1 MEISKDC
8 KTWWL
13 RRVITIRPSVI
24 FGRARYVEIIIKQKE
39 KRRKKKQVII
49 EIKTFQGMK
58 FEDNTDSVQT
68 YTAGQQVPLYFNI
81 RAPHSGY
88 ANVSIIDTTSNSMIA
103 ANLSA
108 WDEYALTSIP
118 AKTEWT
124 VCFLLLPI
132 YFLHLLTYIF
142 FLQQNFTITIPSD
155 IGTQCSTA
163 GKCAIQMHWNAPPPV
178 DQTYQSCIDFTVG
191 ASGGSNA
198 SSKKRNV
205 AKSFAA

>member
-1 MEISKDC
+1 
-8 KTWWL
+8 
-13 RRVITIRPSVI
+13 
-24 FGRARYVEIIIKQKE
+24 
-39 KRRKKKQVII
+39 
-49 EIKTFQGMK
+49 MK

-132 YFLHLLTYIF
+132 YFLDLLTYLFHNRTSQSPSPPTSEPNAQRQENAQFKCIGMP
-142 FLQQNFTITIPSD
+142 LLPSIRHIRVVLILLLVRAAAMPHRRSEMSQRVLLLRRMGWQIP
-155 IGTQCSTA
+155 
-163 GKCAIQMHWNAPPPV
+163 
-178 DQTYQSCIDFTVG
+178 TYLT
-191 ASGGSNA
+191 
-198 SSKKRNV
+198 
-205 AKSFAA
+205 

>member
-1 MEISKDC
+1 
-8 KTWWL
+8 
-13 RRVITIRPSVI
+13 
-24 FGRARYVEIIIKQKE
+24 
-39 KRRKKKQVII
+39 
-49 EIKTFQGMK
+49 MK

-124 VCFLLLPI
+124 VCFPPPPPPP
-132 YFLHLLTYIF
+132 HLLTF
-142 FLQQNFTITIPSD
+142 FSSTELHNHHPLRHRNPMLNGRKMRNSNALECPSSRRSD
-155 IGTQCSTA
+155 ISEL
-163 GKCAIQMHWNAPPPV
+163 
-178 DQTYQSCIDFTVG
+178 Y
-191 ASGGSNA
+191 
-198 SSKKRNV
+198 
-205 AKSFAA
+205 

>member
-1 MEISKDC
+1 MKS
-8 KTWWL
+8 L
-13 RRVITIRPSVI
+13 
-24 FGRARYVEIIIKQKE
+24 
-39 KRRKKKQVII
+39 
-49 EIKTFQGMK
+49 QGMK

-124 VCFLLLPI
+124 VCFLLI
-132 YFLHLLTYIF
+132 YFLHLLTYF
-142 FLQQNFTITIPSD
+142 FFTTELHNHHPLRHRNPMLNRRKMRNSNALECPSSRRSD
-155 IGTQCSTA
+155 ISEL
-163 GKCAIQMHWNAPPPV
+163 
-178 DQTYQSCIDFTVG
+178 Y
-191 ASGGSNA
+191 
-198 SSKKRNV
+198 
-205 AKSFAA
+205 

>member
-1 MEISKDC
+1 MKC
-8 KTWWL
+8 K
-13 RRVITIRPSVI
+13 S
-24 FGRARYVEIIIKQKE
+24 
-39 KRRKKKQVII
+39 
-49 EIKTFQGMK
+49 FQGMK

-124 VCFLLLPI
+124 VCFPPPPHLLPSSTYLHFFLLFNRTSQSPSPQTSEPNAQRQANAQFKCIGTPLLLSI
-132 YFLHLLTYIF
+132 RHIRVVLILL
-142 FLQQNFTITIPSD
+142 LVRAAAMPRRRSEMSQRVLLLRRMGWQIP
-155 IGTQCSTA
+155 TLPY
-163 GKCAIQMHWNAPPPV
+163 KM
-178 DQTYQSCIDFTVG
+178 
-191 ASGGSNA
+191 
-198 SSKKRNV
+198 R
-205 AKSFAA
+205 

>member
-1 MEISKDC
+1 MKS
-8 KTWWL
+8 L
-13 RRVITIRPSVI
+13 
-24 FGRARYVEIIIKQKE
+24 
-39 KRRKKKQVII
+39 
-49 EIKTFQGMK
+49 QGMK

-124 VCFLLLPI
+124 VRFLLLPI
-132 YFLHLLTYIF
+132 YFLHLLT
-142 FLQQNFTITIPSD
+142 FLFHRTSQSPSPPTSEPNAQRQANAQFKC
-155 IGTQCSTA
+155 IGMPLLPSIRHIRVVLILLLVRAAAAMLHRRSEMSQRVLLLRGWD
-163 GKCAIQMHWNAPPPV
+163 GKYLPTLPEKM
-178 DQTYQSCIDFTVG
+178 
-191 ASGGSNA
+191 
-198 SSKKRNV
+198 R
-205 AKSFAA
+205 

>member
-1 MEISKDC
+1 
-8 KTWWL
+8 
-13 RRVITIRPSVI
+13 
-24 FGRARYVEIIIKQKE
+24 
-39 KRRKKKQVII
+39 
-49 EIKTFQGMK
+49 MK

-124 VCFLLLPI
+124 VRFPLPSPLFPSSSSSTSFIYLLTFFSLFNRTSQSPSPQTSEPNARRQANAQFKCIGMPLLPSIRHIRVVLILLLVRAAAMP
-132 YFLHLLTYIF
+132 HRRSEMSQRVLL
-142 FLQQNFTITIPSD
+142 LRRMGWQIP
-155 IGTQCSTA
+155 T
-163 GKCAIQMHWNAPPPV
+163 
-178 DQTYQSCIDFTVG
+178 
-191 ASGGSNA
+191 
-198 SSKKRNV
+198 
-205 AKSFAA
+205 

>member
-1 MEISKDC
+1 
-8 KTWWL
+8 
-13 RRVITIRPSVI
+13 
-24 FGRARYVEIIIKQKE
+24 
-39 KRRKKKQVII
+39 
-49 EIKTFQGMK
+49 MK

-124 VCFLLLPI
+124 VCFFFFPSHLLPSSTYFFFPFFFYRTSQSPSPQTSEPNAPRQANAQFKCIGMPLLLSI
-132 YFLHLLTYIF
+132 RHIRVVLILLLVRAAAMPRRRSEMSQRVLLLRECANTY
-142 FLQQNFTITIPSD
+142 LT
-155 IGTQCSTA
+155 
-163 GKCAIQMHWNAPPPV
+163 
-178 DQTYQSCIDFTVG
+178 
-191 ASGGSNA
+191 
-198 SSKKRNV
+198 
-205 AKSFAA
+205 

>member
-1 MEISKDC
+1 
-8 KTWWL
+8 
-13 RRVITIRPSVI
+13 
-24 FGRARYVEIIIKQKE
+24 
-39 KRRKKKQVII
+39 
-49 EIKTFQGMK
+49 MK

-124 VCFLLLPI
+124 VCFLLLLLLLI
-132 YFLHLLTYIF
+132 YLPF
-142 FLQQNFTITIPSD
+142 FLLFNRTSQSPFPQTSEPNAQRQANVQFKCIGMPLLPSIRHIRVVLILLLVRAPAAMPRRRSEMSQRVLLLRGWD
-155 IGTQCSTA
+155 
-163 GKCAIQMHWNAPPPV
+163 GKYLPTLP
-178 DQTYQSCIDFTVG
+178 
-191 ASGGSNA
+191 
-198 SSKKRNV
+198 RR
-205 AKSFAA
+205 

>member
-1 MEISKDC
+1 
-8 KTWWL
+8 
-13 RRVITIRPSVI
+13 
-24 FGRARYVEIIIKQKE
+24 
-39 KRRKKKQVII
+39 
-49 EIKTFQGMK
+49 MK

-124 VCFLLLPI
+124 VCFPPPAHLLPSSTYLLTFFYRTSQSPSPQTSEPNAQRQANAQFKCIGMPLLLSI
-132 YFLHLLTYIF
+132 RHTRVVLILLLVRAAAMLHRRSEMSQRVLL
-142 FLQQNFTITIPSD
+142 LRRMGWQIP
-155 IGTQCSTA
+155 TL
-163 GKCAIQMHWNAPPPV
+163 P
-178 DQTYQSCIDFTVG
+178 
-191 ASGGSNA
+191 
-198 SSKKRNV
+198 
-205 AKSFAA
+205 

>member
-1 MEISKDC
+1 
-8 KTWWL
+8 
-13 RRVITIRPSVI
+13 
-24 FGRARYVEIIIKQKE
+24 
-39 KRRKKKQVII
+39 
-49 EIKTFQGMK
+49 MK

-124 VCFLLLPI
+124 VCFLLLSSSTYFI
-132 YFLHLLTYIF
+132 YLLTF
-142 FLQQNFTITIPSD
+142 FLQNFTITIPSD

-191 ASGGSNA
+191 ASGSNA
-198 SSKKRNV
+198 ASKKRNV

>member
-1 MEISKDC
+1 
-8 KTWWL
+8 
-13 RRVITIRPSVI
+13 
-24 FGRARYVEIIIKQKE
+24 
-39 KRRKKKQVII
+39 
-49 EIKTFQGMK
+49 MK

-124 VCFLLLPI
+124 VRFPLPSPPFPSPSSSSSSST
-132 YFLHLLTYIF
+132 YLHF
-142 FLQQNFTITIPSD
+142 FLQNFTITIPSD

-191 ASGGSNA
+191 ASGSNA

>member
-1 MEISKDC
+1 
-8 KTWWL
+8 
-13 RRVITIRPSVI
+13 
-24 FGRARYVEIIIKQKE
+24 
-39 KRRKKKQVII
+39 
-49 EIKTFQGMK
+49 MK

-124 VCFLLLPI
+124 VRFLLLLT
-132 YFLHLLTYIF
+132 YFLHLLTF
-142 FLQQNFTITIPSD
+142 FLLFNRTSQSPSPQTSEPNAQRQENAQFKC
-155 IGTQCSTA
+155 IGMPLLPSIRHIRVVLILLLVRAAVMPHRRSEMSQRLLLLRGWD
-163 GKCAIQMHWNAPPPV
+163 GKYLP
-178 DQTYQSCIDFTVG
+178 TYLG
-191 ASGGSNA
+191 
-198 SSKKRNV
+198 R
-205 AKSFAA
+205 

>member
-1 MEISKDC
+1 
-8 KTWWL
+8 
-13 RRVITIRPSVI
+13 
-24 FGRARYVEIIIKQKE
+24 
-39 KRRKKKQVII
+39 
-49 EIKTFQGMK
+49 MK

-124 VCFLLLPI
+124 VCFPPPAHQLYPSTYLPFF
-132 YFLHLLTYIF
+132 YFSTELHNHHPLRHRNPMLNGRKMCNSNA
-142 FLQQNFTITIPSD
+142 LECPSSRRSD
-155 IGTQCSTA
+155 ISEL
-163 GKCAIQMHWNAPPPV
+163 
-178 DQTYQSCIDFTVG
+178 Y
-191 ASGGSNA
+191 
-198 SSKKRNV
+198 
-205 AKSFAA
+205 

>member
-1 MEISKDC
+1 
-8 KTWWL
+8 
-13 RRVITIRPSVI
+13 
-24 FGRARYVEIIIKQKE
+24 
-39 KRRKKKQVII
+39 
-49 EIKTFQGMK
+49 MK

-124 VCFLLLPI
+124 VCFLLPI
-132 YFLHLLTYIF
+132 YFLHLLPSSTDLHF
-142 FLQQNFTITIPSD
+142 FFFYRTSQSPSPQTSEPNAQRQENAQFKC
-155 IGTQCSTA
+155 IG
-163 GKCAIQMHWNAPPPV
+163 MPLLL
-178 DQTYQSCIDFTVG
+178 
-191 ASGGSNA
+191 
-198 SSKKRNV
+198 
-205 AKSFAA
+205 

>member
-1 MEISKDC
+1 
-8 KTWWL
+8 
-13 RRVITIRPSVI
+13 
-24 FGRARYVEIIIKQKE
+24 
-39 KRRKKKQVII
+39 
-49 EIKTFQGMK
+49 MK

-124 VCFLLLPI
+124 VCLLLLPI
-132 YFLHLLTYIF
+132 YFLHPLTFF
-142 FLQQNFTITIPSD
+142 FLFYRTSQSPSPQTSEPNAQPQENAQFKC
-155 IGTQCSTA
+155 IGMPHLLSIRHIRVVLILLLVRAAAAMPHRRSEMSQRVLLLRGWD
-163 GKCAIQMHWNAPPPV
+163 GKYLPYLEDEM
-178 DQTYQSCIDFTVG
+178 
-191 ASGGSNA
+191 
-198 SSKKRNV
+198 R
-205 AKSFAA
+205 

>member
-1 MEISKDC
+1 
-8 KTWWL
+8 
-13 RRVITIRPSVI
+13 
-24 FGRARYVEIIIKQKE
+24 
-39 KRRKKKQVII
+39 
-49 EIKTFQGMK
+49 MK

-124 VCFLLLPI
+124 VCFPPPSHLLPSSTYLPFLLFNRTSQSPSPQTSEPNAQRQENAQFKCIGTPLLPSIRHIRVVLILLLVRAAAAMPRRRSEMSQRV
-132 YFLHLLTYIF
+132 LLLRRMGWQIPTY
-142 FLQQNFTITIPSD
+142 LT
-155 IGTQCSTA
+155 
-163 GKCAIQMHWNAPPPV
+163 
-178 DQTYQSCIDFTVG
+178 
-191 ASGGSNA
+191 
-198 SSKKRNV
+198 
-205 AKSFAA
+205 

>member
-1 MEISKDC
+1 MKN
-8 KTWWL
+8 
-13 RRVITIRPSVI
+13 
-24 FGRARYVEIIIKQKE
+24 
-39 KRRKKKQVII
+39 
-49 EIKTFQGMK
+49 FQGMK

-124 VCFLLLPI
+124 VRFFFFPSHLLPSS
-132 YFLHLLTYIF
+132 TYIF
-142 FLQQNFTITIPSD
+142 FYFSTELHNHHPLRHRNPMLNGRQMCNSNALECPSSRRSD
-155 IGTQCSTA
+155 ISEL
-163 GKCAIQMHWNAPPPV
+163 
-178 DQTYQSCIDFTVG
+178 Y
-191 ASGGSNA
+191 
-198 SSKKRNV
+198 
-205 AKSFAA
+205 

>member
-1 MEISKDC
+1 
-8 KTWWL
+8 
-13 RRVITIRPSVI
+13 
-24 FGRARYVEIIIKQKE
+24 
-39 KRRKKKQVII
+39 
-49 EIKTFQGMK
+49 MK

-124 VCFLLLPI
+124 VRFLLLLLLLLI
-132 YFLHLLTYIF
+132 YLLYFSTELHNHHPLRHRNPMLNGRKMRNSNALECPTSRR
-142 FLQQNFTITIPSD
+142 SD
-155 IGTQCSTA
+155 ISEL
-163 GKCAIQMHWNAPPPV
+163 
-178 DQTYQSCIDFTVG
+178 Y
-191 ASGGSNA
+191 
-198 SSKKRNV
+198 
-205 AKSFAA
+205 

>member
-1 MEISKDC
+1 
-8 KTWWL
+8 
-13 RRVITIRPSVI
+13 
-24 FGRARYVEIIIKQKE
+24 
-39 KRRKKKQVII
+39 
-49 EIKTFQGMK
+49 MK

-124 VCFLLLPI
+124 VRFLLLPI
-132 YFLHLLTYIF
+132 YFLHLLTF
-142 FLQQNFTITIPSD
+142 FTTELHNHHPLRHRNPMLNGRKMRNSNALECPSSRRSD
-155 IGTQCSTA
+155 ISEL
-163 GKCAIQMHWNAPPPV
+163 
-178 DQTYQSCIDFTVG
+178 Y
-191 ASGGSNA
+191 
-198 SSKKRNV
+198 
-205 AKSFAA
+205 

>member
-1 MEISKDC
+1 
-8 KTWWL
+8 
-13 RRVITIRPSVI
+13 
-24 FGRARYVEIIIKQKE
+24 
-39 KRRKKKQVII
+39 
-49 EIKTFQGMK
+49 MK

-124 VCFLLLPI
+124 VCFPPPSHLLPSSTYLHFFYFFHNRTSQSPSPQTSEPNAQRQENAQFKCIGMPLLPSIRHIRVVLILLLVRAAAAMPRRRSEMSQRV
-132 YFLHLLTYIF
+132 LLLRGWDGKSLPTY
-142 FLQQNFTITIPSD
+142 L
-155 IGTQCSTA
+155 G
-163 GKCAIQMHWNAPPPV
+163 
-178 DQTYQSCIDFTVG
+178 
-191 ASGGSNA
+191 
-198 SSKKRNV
+198 R
-205 AKSFAA
+205 

>member
-1 MEISKDC
+1 
-8 KTWWL
+8 
-13 RRVITIRPSVI
+13 
-24 FGRARYVEIIIKQKE
+24 
-39 KRRKKKQVII
+39 
-49 EIKTFQGMK
+49 MK

-124 VCFLLLPI
+124 VCFPPPSHLLPSSTYVFFYRTSQSPSPPTSEPNAQRQENAQFKCIGMPLLPSIRHIRVVLILLLVPAAAMPRRRSEMSQRV
-132 YFLHLLTYIF
+132 LLLRRMGWQIPTY
-142 FLQQNFTITIPSD
+142 LP
-155 IGTQCSTA
+155 
-163 GKCAIQMHWNAPPPV
+163 
-178 DQTYQSCIDFTVG
+178 
-191 ASGGSNA
+191 
-198 SSKKRNV
+198 
-205 AKSFAA
+205 

>member
-1 MEISKDC
+1 
-8 KTWWL
+8 
-13 RRVITIRPSVI
+13 
-24 FGRARYVEIIIKQKE
+24 
-39 KRRKKKQVII
+39 
-49 EIKTFQGMK
+49 MK

-124 VCFLLLPI
+124 VCFPPPPPPP
-132 YFLHLLTYIF
+132 HLLTFSF
-142 FLQQNFTITIPSD
+142 FYRTSQSPSPPTSEPNAQQQENVQFKCIGMPLLPSIRHIRVVLILLLVRAAAMPRRRSEMSQRVLLLRRMGWQIP
-155 IGTQCSTA
+155 T
-163 GKCAIQMHWNAPPPV
+163 
-178 DQTYQSCIDFTVG
+178 
-191 ASGGSNA
+191 
-198 SSKKRNV
+198 
-205 AKSFAA
+205 

>member
-1 MEISKDC
+1 MKSK
-8 KTWWL
+8 
-13 RRVITIRPSVI
+13 
-24 FGRARYVEIIIKQKE
+24 F
-39 KRRKKKQVII
+39 
-49 EIKTFQGMK
+49 FQGMK

-124 VCFLLLPI
+124 VCFLLLSSSTSFI
-132 YFLHLLTYIF
+132 YLLIF
-142 FLQQNFTITIPSD
+142 FLLFNRTSQSPSHQTSEPNAQRQANAQFKCIGMPLLLSIRHIRVVLILLLVRAAAMLHRRSEMSQRVLLLRRMGWQIP
-155 IGTQCSTA
+155 
-163 GKCAIQMHWNAPPPV
+163 
-178 DQTYQSCIDFTVG
+178 TYLSYLEDEM
-191 ASGGSNA
+191 
-198 SSKKRNV
+198 RR
-205 AKSFAA
+205 